1 MIDLVFIILTIC
13 AVLCAIYQANKN
25 KNKNKKSP
33 KYKIAKALAN
43 ILNFV
48 AFLDLSD
55 VNNLIGDIENDK

>member
-25 KNKNKKSP
+25 KNKKSP

-48 AFLDLSD
+48 TFLDLSD